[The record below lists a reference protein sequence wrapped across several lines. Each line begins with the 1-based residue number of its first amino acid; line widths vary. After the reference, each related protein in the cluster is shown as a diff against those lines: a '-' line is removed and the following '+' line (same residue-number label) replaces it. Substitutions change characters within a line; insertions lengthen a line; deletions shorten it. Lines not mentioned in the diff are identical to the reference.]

1 MAYEP
6 TTDEME
12 QCLAYL
18 SRSVGLAE
26 VVIRSVKEELKRLE
40 RLLTTETISH
50 LPQESRVEALNPE
63 IPLRDQLKFN
73 AKPEPLGGNHADRL
87 VSVARAASTDA
98 PTVAEGGGCS
108 E

>member
-40 RLLTTETISH
+40 RLLTRETTSH

-63 IPLRDQLKFN
+63 LPLRDQLKFN

-87 VSVARAASTDA
+87 VSAARSVSTDDSTGA
-98 PTVAEGGGCS
+98 KDGGCS